1 MSPQPVNSYLAA
13 GYFFTTIG
21 VFSIGFAYGFAS
33 SFLVAVYLGYS
44 VAIFFVGS
52 ILDSSKF

>member
-1 MSPQPVNSYLAA
+1 MSPQPVNSYLVA

-21 VFSIGFAYGFAS
+21 AAGFAYGFAI
-33 SFLVAVYLGYS
+33 SFLVAVYLGFS

-52 ILDSSKF
+52 ILDSS